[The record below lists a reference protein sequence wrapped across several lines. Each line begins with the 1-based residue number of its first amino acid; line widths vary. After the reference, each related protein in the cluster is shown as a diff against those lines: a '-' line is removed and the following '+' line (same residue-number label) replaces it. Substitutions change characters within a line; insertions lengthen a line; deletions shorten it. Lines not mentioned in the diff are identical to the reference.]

1 MLHGIVPDCENCER
15 PTLAPGNFLAWEIYQ
30 TLNSG
35 FCLDFTVD
43 IYQVFKTYGVKR
55 PARMLRKLA
64 LIYEKA
70 RQNAEKPDK

>member
-1 MLHGIVPDCENCER
+1 MLYGTVPDCDNCER
-15 PTLAPGNFLAWEIYQ
+15 PTLAPGNIKAWEIYQ

-43 IYQVFKTYGVKR
+43 VFQVIRAYRVKR

-64 LIYEKA
+64 LIYETA
-70 RQNAEKPDK
+70 RKNAEKTDK